1 MTSFAPQTWIG
12 PLQVSSYFGETEGR
26 PNPHRGVD
34 ITTPGACTAPFTG
47 TITRGVGDGDFG
59 RGLGLVLEMVSDD
72 GRFVFRVGHNNTNSD
87 MGFRAGDRID
97 RGQPVLADL
106 GRPTTGQSSGPHYH
120 EELTDNGRMVNLL
133 DYLGRVWGSHA
144 EPEASGWDGV
154 STLYQGNYADD
165 GMVYTIRVGETIWD
179 VATARG
185 LSLDQVRAWTAAL
198 AASPY
203 AAGQLAKSGGGASWW
218 DGSDT
223 YYAGCT
229 IAVAD
234 VAGSF
239 AAEDAR
245 VAAARQVA
253 AEEAETAAAEALKA
267 IDIAAVA
274 LDAAADHEKAA
285 KVQAANEQTAR
296 EWAATDARI
305 QAAAAAKVE
314 AEERLAASIEIAR
327 AALPTIVATIDAAQP
342 VEVVNDTPQPALAG
356 LLAQH
361 PTARTTLY
369 VAYAITALVLSF
381 GADVITWGLITDTA
395 MPEFTKWLGFAS
407 SVVLKIGTAFGFV
420 AAANIT
426 RKR

>member
-1 MTSFAPQTWIG
+1 MTAFAQQTWVG
-12 PLQVSSYFGETEGR
+12 PLYVSSYFGETEGR

-34 ITTPGACTAPFTG
+34 ITSPGACLTPFSGRVTHDL
-47 TITRGVGDGDFG
+47 TQGDFG
-59 RGLGLVLEMVSDD
+59 RGLGLVLEIVSDD

-87 MGFRAGDRID
+87 LGYRVGDRVD
-97 RGQPVLADL
+97 RETPVLADL

-133 DYLGRVWGSHA
+133 DYLGKVWGAHA
-144 EPEASGWDGV
+144 EPDAGGWDGV

-203 AAGQLAKSGGGASWW
+203 GPSQLAKSGGGASWW

-234 VAGSF
+234 VASSF

-245 VAAARQVA
+245 VAAA
-253 AEEAETAAAEALKA
+253 
-267 IDIAAVA
+267 
-274 LDAAADHEKAA
+274 
-285 KVQAANEQTAR
+285 
-296 EWAATDARI
+296 
-305 QAAAAAKVE
+305 QAAAAAE
-314 AEERLAASIEIAR
+314 AALAAEEAQRALTSLERLTDGETLKFESARQVAYRLTLDQQAAQDAADLAEQVARDRLAAAIETAR
-327 AALPTIVATIDAAQP
+327 ATLPGIVDTIADAQP
-342 VEVVNDTPQPALAG
+342 YDEYAGDVVGESSPALAG
-356 LLAQH
+356 LISQH
-361 PTARTTLY
+361 PTARKRLY
-369 VAYAITALVLSF
+369 YAYAVAALVLSF
-381 GADVITWGLITDTA
+381 GPDVVTWGVISGADL
-395 MPEFTKWLGFAS
+395 PQFTMWLGLSS
-407 SVVLKIGTAFGFV
+407 SVLLKVGTAFGFV
-420 AAANIT
+420 AASNINS
-426 RKR
+426 KV